1 MFQLIAQDLFDDT
14 FFLYTSRAFKKIA
27 EIAGEVLVALGAPK
41 GHSWAHRAKFF
52 TLEPS
57 NWTPVVRSTLYLSF
71 RRNFSKK
78 ISFAFNPHIDFLPV
92 VNLISVITM

>member
-14 FFLYTSRAFKKIA
+14 FFLYTSRAFKKNA

-41 GHSWAHRAKFF
+41 GHSWAPRAKFF

-57 NWTPVVRSTLYLSF
+57 NWTPVVIRYTLYLSF
-71 RRNFSKK
+71 RRNFSKNK
-78 ISFAFNPHIDFLPV
+78 LCIQPAYRFSAGGQFE
-92 VNLISVITM
+92 